1 MEFFRYFSGGRNMSK
16 KDKRPNSGSILLVL
30 ILIFQFQNVSS
41 QVETPDSVIT
51 ERIQLIQN
59 MLDRGRPNANLW
71 WYGWLAGYS
80 AATITQ
86 GAVFIMSNEK
96 ATRQDMA
103 LGAATTLLGAAG
115 QLLTSNVPGR
125 APEHLLQ
132 LPGGDE
138 EARRQ
143 KLKDAEELLK
153 ASALMEK
160 AGKSWKIHAITGA
173 VNVSSGL
180 ITWLGFKRDLW
191 AGVQNFALNTVITE
205 TQIWTQPTKA
215 MKDYQ
220 NYCRRFKK
228 GEELVSTKHDIN
240 WFVSAYP
247 GGIELKIVF

>member
-1 MEFFRYFSGGRNMSK
+1 MTGTIRRRE
-16 KDKRPNSGSILLVL
+16 KDKRPDSGLILLVL
-30 ILIFQFQNVSS
+30 ILIFQSLNVSS
-41 QVETPDSVIT
+41 QVETPDSVIS

-80 AATITQ
+80 AATVAQ
-86 GAVFIMSNEK
+86 GAVFILSDEK

-115 QLLTSNVPGR
+115 QLLTPNEPGR
-125 APEHLLQ
+125 AAERLLQ
-132 LPGGDE
+132 IEGGDA
-138 EARRQ
+138 EARLQ
-143 KLKDAEELLK
+143 KLQDAEELLK
-153 ASALMEK
+153 ASALREK
-160 AGKSWKIHAITGA
+160 AGRSWKIHAITGA

-191 AGVQNFALNTVITE
+191 AGVQNFALNTIITE

-220 NYCRRFKK
+220 SYCRRYKK
-228 GEELVSTKHDIN
+228 GEELVSMKHNIN
-240 WFVSAYP
+240 WFVSASP

>member
-1 MEFFRYFSGGRNMSK
+1 MESFRYISRCRSMGK
-16 KDKRPNSGSILLVL
+16 KNNRSNSGSAFLVL
-30 ILIFQFQNVSS
+30 ILIFQPLIVSS

-86 GAVFIMSNEK
+86 GAVFVLSNEK
-96 ATRQDMA
+96 ATRQDMV

-115 QLLTSNVPGR
+115 QLLTPNEPGR
-125 APEHLLQ
+125 APDRLLQ
-132 LPGGDE
+132 IQGVDE
-138 EARRQ
+138 DTRRQ

-153 ASALMEK
+153 ASALREK
-160 AGKSWKIHAITGA
+160 AGRSWKIHVITGA

-180 ITWLGFKRDLW
+180 ITWLGFNRDLW
-191 AGVQNFALNTVITE
+191 AGVQNFALNTIITE
-205 TQIWTQPTKA
+205 TQIWTQPTRA

-228 GEELVSTKHDIN
+228 GEELAAIRHDIS
-240 WFVSAYP
+240 WFVSTYP

>member
-1 MEFFRYFSGGRNMSK
+1 MEFFRYISGGRNMGK
-16 KDKRPNSGSILLVL
+16 KDKRANSRSIFLVL
-30 ILIFQFQNVSS
+30 ILILQSLNVFS
-41 QVETPDSVIT
+41 QVKTPDSEIT

-59 MLDRGRPNANLW
+59 MLDRGKPNANLW

-86 GAVFIMSNEK
+86 GAVFILSDEK

-115 QLLTSNVPGR
+115 QLLTPNVPGQ
-125 APEHLLQ
+125 APERLLQ
-132 LPGGDE
+132 IPGDDAD
-138 EARRQ
+138 ARRQ

-153 ASALMEK
+153 ASALREK
-160 AGKSWKIHAITGA
+160 AGRSWKIHAITGA

-191 AGVQNFALNTVITE
+191 AGVQNFALNTIITE
-205 TQIWTQPTKA
+205 TQIWTQPTRA

-228 GEELVSTKHDIN
+228 GEEPVSIKHDIN